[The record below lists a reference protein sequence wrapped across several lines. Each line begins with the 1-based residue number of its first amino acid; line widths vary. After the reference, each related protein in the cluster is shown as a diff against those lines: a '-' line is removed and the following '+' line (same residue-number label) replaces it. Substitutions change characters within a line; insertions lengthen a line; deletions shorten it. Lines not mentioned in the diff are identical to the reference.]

1 MQNGTLNGTWH
12 LVSWEIETDGRLTHP
27 FGTDATGLLHYTDD
41 GGMAA
46 CIARAG
52 RANWSTGTPRNAP
65 QSERLAAFESFF
77 HYAGTWEMSERDGQ
91 PVVTHSVT
99 HSLNPDFVGTQQ
111 IRMVDLQGDALTLS
125 AHEGPRHHRLRW
137 RRA

>member
-1 MQNGTLNGTWH
+1 MLAGTWH
-12 LVSWEIETDGRLTHP
+12 LQSWEIEVEGRVSHP
-27 FGTDATGLLHYTDD
+27 FGPDATGLLHYTHD

-52 RANWSTGTPRNAP
+52 RPTWSTGNPRKAP
-65 QSERLAAFESFF
+65 EAERLAAFESFF
-77 HYAGTWEMSERDGQ
+77 HYAGTWRIQDLDGLTQ
-91 PVVTHSVT
+91 VVHNVT

-111 IRMVDLQGDALTLS
+111 VRRVDLNGDALTLS

-137 RRA
+137 SREC